1 MEEGEQNDSVI
12 MAFLEDTYTS
22 YCFLSL
28 YFCIDVS
35 LLNFFL
41 SKTKKINDN
50 FQFEVSSDYVD
61 LSCLQI
67 HWSLYNIRLVFMG
80 LHPI

>member
-28 YFCIDVS
+28 YFCINVW
-35 LLNFFL
+35 LLNFSL
-41 SKTKKINDN
+41 SETKRINDN
-50 FQFEVSSDYVD
+50 FQFEVSSDYAD
-61 LSCLQI
+61 LSGLQI
-67 HWSLYNIRLVFMG
+67 H
-80 LHPI
+80 

>member
-28 YFCIDVS
+28 YFCINVW
-35 LLNFFL
+35 LLNFSF
-41 SKTKKINDN
+41 SKTKRINDN
-50 FQFEVSSDYVD
+50 FQFEVSSDYAD
-61 LSCLQI
+61 LSGLQI
-67 HWSLYNIRLVFMG
+67 H
-80 LHPI
+80 

>member
-28 YFCIDVS
+28 YFCINVW
-35 LLNFFL
+35 LLNLSL
-41 SKTKKINDN
+41 SKTKRINDN
-50 FQFEVSSDYVD
+50 FQFEVSSDYAD
-61 LSCLQI
+61 LSGLQI
-67 HWSLYNIRLVFMG
+67 H
-80 LHPI
+80 